1 MSTQI
6 LVVDDEQPVAF
17 MLKAVFE
24 TNGYSVVSAASAAEA
39 VTTLAAQRFDAVI
52 TDMKME
58 SDSAGLDVVR
68 AARALANPPAVLIL
82 TAFPI
87 LARDWRAS
95 GADALLSKP
104 SNITQLLD
112 TVAELVSQ
120 RRRRATRLS

>member
-1 MSTQI
+1 
-6 LVVDDEQPVAF
+6 
-17 MLKAVFE
+17 MLKAAFE

-39 VTTLAAQRFDAVI
+39 VATLAARSFDAVI

-58 SDSAGLDVVR
+58 SDSAGFDVVR

-87 LARDWRAS
+87 LARDWHAA

-120 RRRRATRLS
+120 RRRRAIRIS